1 MEKMEECL
9 QMDNSSRFRKVDS
22 LQEGSTTFRTDLE
35 KKKQLRF
42 SDILYGM
49 RRHTV
54 LIIICTVV
62 GMAFGIILSFISY
75 ARGEMSKQ
83 YAIKT
88 SINIITQNKSGK
100 FVSDSE
106 FPDSSDF
113 HLAEDMV
120 DSVIYVL
127 QSDRMLNAVV
137 ERLDILGI
145 GPKDISNNLSMSQYK
160 ETQIIEVTL
169 YWRTAQ
175 EGIEILEALNAVAPG
190 ILIDTLKIG
199 SVSVINP
206 PRSRY
211 LIGGNINAALW
222 GYMMVLGMMAGI
234 GFSILDLLLRPTLL
248 NTSDVENDFHIEVLG
263 EIPDKSRYFRKKR
276 NILMANPDDDLN
288 TDVLDNYMSLAYIL
302 KSRIQ
307 KMKHPCIYVTSAA
320 QNEGK
325 TTVTAY
331 LASFLAEL
339 GMKVL
344 LIDCDVRNP
353 RLGGLFLSNVEYA
366 HSVNALYR
374 GESEKEDAITSLTG
388 NLDILPAVLER
399 LTMPFDDAMHA
410 MIQNLKPEYDVVL
423 LDTAPVGKVADTMG
437 LNGLA
442 DLALLVIRFDGTG
455 LEVIRDA
462 IVRLDK
468 SGIRIMGCVVNGVKN
483 LRKERGSYGS
493 YGRYTSSVKSG
504 KKKQKSSQAIEWEE
518 WEREQQEKE
527 KELKA
532 IREQKERSR
541 ENSYDKSREQDS
553 KEQFNGNLKSENQ
566 NTVIKNSGD
575 HIEIND
581 IGTSGQKERSEE
593 AGTDRTVKDLRETDS
608 GDTNPDWLKKKPED
622 NPDNEDPDP
631 FDLPAKKPGVL

>member
-1 MEKMEECL
+1 MKL
-9 QMDNSSRFRKVDS
+9 RA
-22 LQEGSTTFRTDLE
+22 DLE
-35 KKKQLRF
+35 RKKQLRF
-42 SDILYGM
+42 SDIIYGM

-54 LIIICTVV
+54 MIILCTVI
-62 GMAFGIILSFISY
+62 GMALGIVLSFISY

-113 HLAEDMV
+113 HLAMDMV
-120 DSVIYVL
+120 DSVIYVM

-145 GPKDISNNLSMSQYK
+145 GPKDISNNLNMTQYK
-160 ETQIIEVTL
+160 ETQIIEITL
-169 YWRTAQ
+169 YWRNAQ
-175 EGIEILEALNAVAPG
+175 EGIEILEALNTVAPG

-211 LIGGNINAALW
+211 LIGGSINAALW
-222 GYMMVLGMMAGI
+222 GYMMILGMMAGM
-234 GFSILDLLLRPTLL
+234 GFSVLDLLLRPTLL
-248 NTSDVENDFHIEVLG
+248 NTSDVETDFHIEVLG
-263 EIPDKSRYFRKKR
+263 EIPEKNRYFRKKR
-276 NILMANPDDDLN
+276 NLLMANPDDELN

-307 KMKHPCIYVTSAA
+307 KMDHPCIYVTSAA

-353 RLGGLFLSNVEYA
+353 RLGGLFLSNTEYA

-374 GESEKEDAITSLTG
+374 GESTKEDAITSLTG

-455 LEVIRDA
+455 MEVIRDA

-483 LRKERGSYGS
+483 LRKQRNEYGS
-493 YGRYTSSVKSG
+493 YYNGRYSTSVKGG
-504 KKKQKSSQAIEWEE
+504 KKAKKSSMVEE
-518 WEREQQEKE
+518 WENWEKEQKEEMDRIQKE
-527 KELKA
+527 KE
-532 IREQKERSR
+532 SR
-541 ENSYDKSREQDS
+541 KKGEKDQTENAAEES
-553 KEQFNGNLKSENQ
+553 KENVVSEVN
-566 NTVIKNSGD
+566 
-575 HIEIND
+575 
-581 IGTSGQKERSEE
+581 
-593 AGTDRTVKDLRETDS
+593 
-608 GDTNPDWLKKKPED
+608 
-622 NPDNEDPDP
+622 
-631 FDLPAKKPGVL
+631 